1 MNNNNNNV
9 NTFYLLWVAKY
20 NIKQFQNLQDLKETG
35 EDLIIFKF
43 KLARVKEQVFVSV
56 SVNSFMVGVQ
66 QAFIKWLNHVSY
78 GCN

>member
-66 QAFIKWLNHVSY
+66 QAFIK
-78 GCN
+78 

>member
-9 NTFYLLWVAKY
+9 NTLYLLWVAKY
-20 NIKQFQNLQDLKETG
+20 NIKQFQNLQDLKETR

-43 KLARVKEQVFVSV
+43 KLARFKEQVFVSV

-66 QAFIKWLNHVSY
+66 QAFIK
-78 GCN
+78 

>member
-9 NTFYLLWVAKY
+9 NTLYLLWVAKY

-66 QAFIKWLNHVSY
+66 QTFIK
-78 GCN
+78 

>member
-43 KLARVKEQVFVSV
+43 KLARVKEQVFVSA

-66 QAFIKWLNHVSY
+66 QAFIK
-78 GCN
+78 

>member
-9 NTFYLLWVAKY
+9 NTLYLLWVAKY